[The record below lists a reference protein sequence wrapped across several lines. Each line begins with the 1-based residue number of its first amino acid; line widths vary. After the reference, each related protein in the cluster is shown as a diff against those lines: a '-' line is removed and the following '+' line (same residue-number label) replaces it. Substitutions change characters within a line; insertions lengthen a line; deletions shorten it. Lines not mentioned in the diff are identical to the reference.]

1 VRTCIENATMPTEE
15 APGEASPENQD
26 NQLDTVIQKLATLS
40 SLQYDRVRKEEAKAL
55 GVRPGTLDAA
65 VKAVRKGEVDDELP
79 FEVVEPWS
87 ESINPS
93 SLLTAIASTIR
104 RFIVCTQEVA
114 QAAALW
120 IALTWFIDKV
130 QVAPLALITAPE
142 KRCGKTLLL
151 NLMGKLSARAITAS
165 SISPAAL
172 FRTIEAWAP
181 TLFIDEADA
190 FLKDNEEL
198 RGVLN
203 SGHTRDSAYVIR
215 CVGDNSTPTKFS
227 TWGAKAISGIGHVAD
242 TLMDRAIVLE
252 LRRKLPHEK
261 VERIRYA
268 EPTLFDD
275 LRAKLA
281 RFAEDYGEQVH
292 QSRPLLP
299 DRLNDRAQ
307 DNWEPLLQ
315 IAAVAGNEWL
325 RIGTV
330 AAMNFSGNDT
340 STQTI
345 GTELLVDIQE
355 IFDVKRIDRISTT
368 DLIESLCTDDEKPWA
383 TYNRGKSISPRQ
395 IANKLKGYGIQSKPI
410 RIGKDVVKGYAQN
423 QFDDAFSRYITLG
436 KNSLSDSSFL
446 SVTELQPALILDFR
460 DFSSVT
466 EPNNVTD
473 KNLWK
478 PASLLNCNRVTDRKP
493 FCDKKN
499 FFQAKRASETDP
511 KQDDLREVTL

>member
-1 VRTCIENATMPTEE
+1 
-15 APGEASPENQD
+15 
-26 NQLDTVIQKLATLS
+26 
-40 SLQYDRVRKEEAKAL
+40 
-55 GVRPGTLDAA
+55 
-65 VKAVRKGEVDDELP
+65 
-79 FEVVEPWS
+79 
-87 ESINPS
+87 
-93 SLLTAIASTIR
+93 
-104 RFIVCTQEVA
+104 
-114 QAAALW
+114 
-120 IALTWFIDKV
+120 
-130 QVAPLALITAPE
+130 
-142 KRCGKTLLL
+142 
-151 NLMGKLSARAITAS
+151 
-165 SISPAAL
+165 
-172 FRTIEAWAP
+172 
-181 TLFIDEADA
+181 
-190 FLKDNEEL
+190 
-198 RGVLN
+198 
-203 SGHTRDSAYVIR
+203 
-215 CVGDNSTPTKFS
+215 VGDNSTPTKFS

-315 IAAVAGNEWL
+315 IAAVAGDEWL
-325 RIGTV
+325 RIGTA
-330 AAMNFSGNDT
+330 AAMNFSGSDT

-436 KNSLSDSSFL
+436 KNSSSNSSFL
-446 SVTELQPALILDFR
+446 SVTELQPASILDLR

-473 KNLWK
+473 ENLWK
-478 PASLLNCNRVTDRKP
+478 PSSLLNCNRVTDRKP